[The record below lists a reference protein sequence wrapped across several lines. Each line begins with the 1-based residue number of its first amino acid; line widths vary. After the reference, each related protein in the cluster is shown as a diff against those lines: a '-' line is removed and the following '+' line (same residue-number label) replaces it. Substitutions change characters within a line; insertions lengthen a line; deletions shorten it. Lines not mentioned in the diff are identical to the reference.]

1 MWQFVHAVGHIFLG
15 CLGPVLCFDRRVTA
29 NQNKILRVSCFI
41 LSCNESTL
49 MGVAFLCKAVM
60 HSSVFHTIPLSDL
73 FLLLFQTLPKS
84 DQMTGYL
91 FVHLLLCNDTFAHHA
106 LDAAPSGFHIKFH
119 LSTFGSAVLT

>member
-41 LSCNESTL
+41 LSWNESTL

-73 FLLLFQTLPKS
+73 VFFVIS
-84 DQMTGYL
+84 DSPQ
-91 FVHLLLCNDTFAHHA
+91 
-106 LDAAPSGFHIKFH
+106 I
-119 LSTFGSAVLT
+119 